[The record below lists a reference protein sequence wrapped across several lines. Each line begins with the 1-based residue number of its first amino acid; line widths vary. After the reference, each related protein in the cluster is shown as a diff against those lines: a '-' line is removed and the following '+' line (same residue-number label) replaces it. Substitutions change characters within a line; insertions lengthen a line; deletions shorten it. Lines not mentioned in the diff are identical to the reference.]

1 MAAITWAGE
10 APAAPSNS
18 PLAFA
23 WERASSMA
31 EGLPQEPSHSP
42 LDVFSSRNIEI
53 DVSAMQQ
60 IKQNTHIIYLT
71 PKLDFGIP

>member
-1 MAAITWAGE
+1 METKVFL
-10 APAAPSNS
+10 PS
-18 PLAFA
+18 
-23 WERASSMA
+23 
-31 EGLPQEPSHSP
+31 QELLLTLP
-42 LDVFSSRNIEI
+42 LDVFSSVETEI